1 MLKVSKVDKR
11 SVAEAYGFEVG
22 DTVLAFNGREAVD
35 FIDCVYMDGEE
46 VLDLDVLSKSGE
58 RIKLRVE
65 KDPDEPLGLVFID
78 DSPIRRCKN
87 KCAFCF
93 VDQLPKGMR
102 DTLYVKDDDWR
113 YSLMCGNYVTLTNVT
128 DEDIERICDYGISP
142 LYVSVH
148 AYDNE
153 IRRRLVKNP
162 NTDKLIEYM
171 ERLGR
176 AGIRLHTQ
184 IVMCK
189 GVNDGD
195 VLRETI
201 EKLGDM
207 DYVETIAVVPV
218 GLTAHRE
225 GLEKL
230 YPVDV
235 ETARDAIKI
244 AESFY
249 DKGVKVWCSDETYI
263 RAELDIP
270 DYDYYESFLQIENGV
285 GIVAKFRNDFQQRK
299 KKKLSGSF
307 GVVTGVSAEGEIK
320 KASAELM
327 KDNKKLDIEVY
338 CIKND
343 YFGHTVTV
351 AGLLTGIDVVNQLK
365 GKNLPDTIVIPSVML
380 REQSDVT
387 LDGMSVKQ
395 LEKELGRKIVVAD
408 SDGEGFA
415 RAFCKR

>member
-1 MLKVSKVDKR
+1 MLKVIKVDKK

-22 DTVLAFNGREAVD
+22 DTVLTFNGREAMD
-35 FIDCVYMDGEE
+35 FIDSVYMDGET
-46 VLDLDVLSKSGE
+46 VLNLVVKSKSGDV
-58 RIKLRVE
+58 VE
-65 KDPDEPLGLVFID
+65 VCIEKEENEPLGLTFSD
-78 DSPIRRCKN
+78 DSPIKRCKN

-113 YSLMCGNYVTLTNVT
+113 YSLMCGNYVTLTNVL
-128 DEDIERICDYGISP
+128 DEDIERIRDYGISP

-148 AYDNE
+148 AYDNNV
-153 IRRRLVKNP
+153 RQKLVKNP

-171 ERLGR
+171 DKLGR

-184 IVMCK
+184 VVMCK
-189 GVNDGD
+189 GINDGD

-201 EKLGDM
+201 EKLGEM
-207 DYVETIAVVPV
+207 EYVETIAIVPV
-218 GLTAHRE
+218 GLTAHRD

-230 YPVDV
+230 YPVDR
-235 ETARDAIKI
+235 ETAREAINI
-244 AESFY
+244 TESFY
-249 DKGVKVWCSDETYI
+249 SKGVKVWCSDEMYV

-270 DYDYYESFLQIENGV
+270 DYDYYGDFLQIENGV
-285 GIVAKFRNDFQQRK
+285 GIVAKFRKDFSLRK
-299 KKKLSGSF
+299 KKRLVGSY
-307 GVVTGVSAEGEIK
+307 GVVTGVSAEKEIK
-320 KASAELM
+320 RACDELIRE
-327 KDNKKLDIEVY
+327 NKKLNIEVF

-343 YFGHTVTV
+343 YFGHSVTV
-351 AGLLTGIDVVNQLK
+351 AGLLTGIDVVKQLK
-365 GKNLPDTIVIPSVML
+365 GKNLPDTILIPSVML

-408 SDGEGFA
+408 SDGEGFS
-415 RAFCKR
+415 RAFCRR

>member
-1 MLKVSKVDKR
+1 MLRVTGVDKK

-22 DTVLAFNGREAVD
+22 DTVLSFNGHEAVD
-35 FIDCVYMDGEE
+35 FIDSIYMDGEE
-46 VLDLDVLSKSGE
+46 VLDLVVLSKTGDTL
-58 RIKLRVE
+58 KLRIE
-65 KDPDEPLGLVFID
+65 KEVDEPLGLVFSD
-78 DSPIRRCKN
+78 DSPIMRCKN

-128 DEDIERICDYGISP
+128 DEDIGRICDYGISP

-148 AYDNE
+148 AYDGE

-162 NTDKLIEYM
+162 NTDRLIEYM

-176 AGIRLHTQ
+176 SGIRLHTQ

-189 GVNDGD
+189 GINDGE

-201 EKLGDM
+201 EKLGKI

-230 YPVDV
+230 YPVDL
-235 ETARDAIKI
+235 ETAREAIKI
-244 AESFY
+244 TESFY
-249 DKGVKVWCSDETYI
+249 GKGIKVWCSDEMYI
-263 RAELDIP
+263 RAEMDIP

-285 GIVAKFRNDFQQRK
+285 GIVAKFRKNFELRK
-299 KKKLSGSF
+299 KVKLSGSF
-307 GVVTGVSAEGEIK
+307 GVVTGVSAEGEII
-320 KASAELM
+320 KASEELM
-327 KDNKKLDIEVY
+327 RDNKRLNIEVY

-351 AGLLTGIDVVNQLK
+351 AGLLTGTDIVNQLK
-365 GKNLPDTIVIPSVML
+365 GKSLPDTIVIPSVML
-380 REQSDVT
+380 REQKDVT

-415 RAFCKR
+415 RAFCKK